1 MPETTTGISIRQ
13 KNRRSE
19 SKESLIAGRHNQ
31 IRFPLSGT
39 FAYAAHDDTLRSKRP
54 KIGIQ
59 ILYNHVCFYTAFF
72 QAVRKPAI
80 SYYYARR
87 AVCI

>member
-1 MPETTTGISIRQ
+1 MGQ
-13 KNRRSE
+13 G
-19 SKESLIAGRHNQ
+19 KESLITGRHNQ

-59 ILYNHVCFYTAFF
+59 ILYNHVCFYTALF
-72 QAVRKPAI
+72 QAVLQTGNKVI
-80 SYYYARR
+80 MQEELFVYDCMKSTL
-87 AVCI
+87 